1 MAMFCDLQVDV
12 NGEEVFMVNK
22 KTLASFSCRLSK
34 LFGKSMGTTS
44 LKVIFHDFPGG
55 AEGFELMT
63 RFCYNNGTIEI
74 TPSNLVLVYCIANFM
89 EMDGDILL
97 QAQNTL
103 DGISSWTWSEL
114 LVALKQCQDLLAPSN
129 SSLIL
134 QIVMDCIIG
143 KLSCPFFPTPNDTTS
158 SENVSSFQFSSGSR
172 SSYNLKSNCS
182 MKTWWFEDLM
192 FLNTKSIEMVIRSL
206 ISKEIEQSTVFKF
219 LLRYHQSKCFG
230 AKPEEKCKITE
241 VVIGLL
247 SLLDRRSLSFK
258 GLFNIY
264 QAALNMKV
272 GKKYKNKLEIMIG
285 SHLDQ
290 ATIDYLLVP
299 SPCGKKYVYD
309 VNLILRLGKSFL
321 LQEGV
326 HLSRKSRFTKV
337 AKLMDLYLAE
347 VAPDFH
353 LKPSKFAA
361 LVMMLPA
368 SVRESHDRLYE
379 AIAVY
384 FKCHTGLSEQE
395 KLTICCALNYKK
407 LSAGPLKQASRTKFP
422 SRRAV
427 EAFKKQRSK
436 LRSVHQ
442 EVYYIRTKDKKEEI
456 ESVLLDAKSLDL
468 PTEAQKLSADL
479 MHLKALELGKVFG
492 TMQIRVTS
500 VIKSRL
506 PFQATN
512 TRYLSKLFP

>member
-1 MAMFCDLQVDV
+1 MALFCDLQVDV

-22 KTLASFSCRLSK
+22 ETLASFSCRLSK

-63 RFCYNNGTIEI
+63 RFCYNNGTTEI
-74 TPSNLVLVYCIANFM
+74 TPSNLVLVYCIADFM

-114 LVALKQCQDLLAPSN
+114 LVALKQCQDLLSPSN

-143 KLSCPFFPTPNDTTS
+143 KLSCPFFPTP
-158 SENVSSFQFSSGSR
+158 
-172 SSYNLKSNCS
+172 YNLKSNCS

-206 ISKEIEQSTVFKF
+206 ISKEIEQSTVFRF

-230 AKPEEKCKITE
+230 AKPEEKYKITE

-247 SLLDRRSLSFK
+247 SLLDRSFLSFK

-285 SHLDQ
+285 SQLDQ

-321 LQEGV
+321 LQEGG
-326 HLSRKSRFTKV
+326 HLSQKSHFTKV

-368 SVRESHDRLYE
+368 SVRESHDRIYD

-384 FKCHTGLSEQE
+384 FKCHPGLSEQE

-407 LSAGPLKQASRTKFP
+407 LSAGPLKQASHTKFP

-436 LRSVHQ
+436 LRSVLQ

-468 PTEAQKLSADL
+468 PTEAQKLRADL
-479 MHLKALELGKVFG
+479 QRMHSKALELGKVFG
-492 TMQIRVTS
+492 TMQIQVTS
-500 VIKSRL
+500 VNKSRL

-512 TRYLSKLFP
+512 TRYLPKLFP